1 MSDWGEEIPSGG
13 GLAPGA
19 TRLRIAQP
27 RWIQRLVA
35 EQMSKAAG
43 RSDAAGAKPPFEVAP
58 FLFGVQGDFLKF
70 DGAAA
75 AKLSFANFDAA
86 FDRGGLVAVDPS
98 DRPRYAR
105 NLSELLAAGG
115 RLLLVATEHAP
126 AFGPPHHVDEAE
138 VRKLLGKHFDI
149 TVLSREDR
157 MQAEPHWKERGAT
170 SFDEITYMCV
180 RNTRL

>member
-98 DRPRYAR
+98 SERRRVSSGTGSWGEAVRASDRPRNQMSLPDPVSSYPCP
-105 NLSELLAAGG
+105 ETG
-115 RLLLVATEHAP
+115 
-126 AFGPPHHVDEAE
+126 
-138 VRKLLGKHFDI
+138 
-149 TVLSREDR
+149 
-157 MQAEPHWKERGAT
+157 
-170 SFDEITYMCV
+170 
-180 RNTRL
+180 